1 MFERALKA
9 KKIPPG
15 AEPAEPHVV
24 FDMPE
29 LVRYVLFRERV
40 FDARDAQGDET
51 PRGRAPP
58 RRPEAGVR
66 QFCSISDNSSLEG
79 WRMDCCE
86 GRSDRFR
93 HGRQGRRARAAGERR
108 RSSASASASRSR
120 SRGSRTRTRRATAAS
135 RVDPALLTADARALI
150 EDPSIPIVVEL
161 IGGLSPA
168 KEFILEAL
176 RRGKCVV
183 TANKALLAHAWEE
196 VFGAAAAG
204 GGAIGFEAS
213 VGGGIPV
220 IRGLREGLA
229 ANRIQSMHGIIN
241 GTTNYILSR
250 MTDEGLEYGSVLK
263 KAQELGFAEADPT
276 LDVEGHDAAHKLAIL
291 ASLAFGTRVRLDQV
305 HTEGIGRVTKTDIAY
320 ARELGYVIK
329 LLAIAKDA
337 GGAIEV
343 RVHPTLVPAR
353 FLLATVGGAFNAVY
367 VRGDAVGPT
376 LFYGLGAGSLPD
388 GERGRR
394 RRHGDGA
401 AHQGRRG
408 RAAAARGRA
417 RRHARD
423 PADGRGRLPLLHPDP
438 GARQARRARRRGGDP
453 RAATRSAS
461 RASSRRSARRG
472 GRSRSC

>member
-1 MFERALKA
+1 MDTVKVGLIGFGTVGKGVVRVLQENAGVIRERLGFPLELARIADKDTTSDRGVA
-9 KKIPPG
+9 VPPG
-15 AEPAEPHVV
+15 
-24 FDMPE
+24 
-29 LVRYVLFRERV
+29 VLT
-40 FDARDAQGDET
+40 G
-51 PRGRAPP
+51 
-58 RRPEAGVR
+58 
-66 QFCSISDNSSLEG
+66 
-79 WRMDCCE
+79 
-86 GRSDRFR
+86 
-93 HGRQGRRARAAGERR
+93 
-108 RSSASASASRSR
+108 
-120 SRGSRTRTRRATAAS
+120 
-135 RVDPALLTADARALI
+135 DARALI
-150 EDPSIPIVVEL
+150 ADPAIPIVVEL

-213 VGGGIPV
+213 VGGGIPL

-250 MTDEGLEYGSVLK
+250 MTDEGMEYGTVLK

-291 ASLAFGTRVRLDQV
+291 ASLAFGTRVRLEQV
-305 HTEGIGRVTKTDIAY
+305 HTEGITKVTKTDIAY

-367 VRGDAVGPT
+367 LRGDAVGPT
-376 LFYGLGAGSLPD
+376 LFYGLGAGSLPTASAVVGD
-388 GERGRR
+388 VMEMARRVRVGSGAPPPLPVALAATREVLPMDEVVCPCYIRIQALDKPGVLAAVAGILAGHEISIASVIQKEREKGRAVPIVLMTHEAR
-394 RRHGDGA
+394 GA
-401 AHQGRRG
+401 AV
-408 RAAAARGRA
+408 RAALEEV
-417 RRHARD
+417 
-423 PADGRGRLPLLHPDP
+423 GRLPTVSGQPLCI
-438 GARQARRARRRGGDP
+438 RVERGE
-453 RAATRSAS
+453 
-461 RASSRRSARRG
+461 
-472 GRSRSC
+472 

>member
-1 MFERALKA
+1 MDAVKVGLIGFGTVGK
-9 KKIPPG
+9 G
-15 AEPAEPHVV
+15 VV
-24 FDMPE
+24 
-29 LVRYVLFRERV
+29 RVLQQNAGIIRERLG
-40 FDARDAQGDET
+40 FPLALARIADKDT
-51 PRGRAPP
+51 T
-58 RRPEAGVR
+58 
-66 QFCSISDNSSLEG
+66 
-79 WRMDCCE
+79 
-86 GRSDRFR
+86 SDR
-93 HGRQGRRARAAGERR
+93 GV
-108 RSSASASASRSR
+108 S
-120 SRGSRTRTRRATAAS
+120 
-135 RVDPALLTADARALI
+135 VDPALLTSDARALI

-168 KEFILEAL
+168 KEFMLEAL

-213 VGGGIPV
+213 VGGGIPI

-250 MTDEGLEYGSVLK
+250 MTDEGLEYASVLK

-337 GGAIEV
+337 GGPIEV
-343 RVHPTLVPAR
+343 RVHPTLVPVR

-376 LFYGLGAGSLPD
+376 LFYGLGAGSLPTASAVV
-388 GERGRR
+388 
-394 RRHGDGA
+394 GDIMEM
-401 AHQGRRG
+401 
-408 RAAAARGRA
+408 A
-417 RRHARD
+417 RRIKAGAGA
-423 PADGRGRLPLLHPDP
+423 PPPLAVAL
-438 GARQARRARRRGGDP
+438 
-453 RAATRSAS
+453 AATREILPMDEVVSPCYIRIQALDKPGVLAAVAGILARNEISIAS
-461 RASSRRSARRG
+461 VIQKEREKGRAVPIILMTHEATGAAVRAALEEVGKLPTVSGPPLCIRVEKG
-472 GRSRSC
+472 E

>member
-1 MFERALKA
+1 MDSMKVGLIGFGTVGKGVVRVLRDNADLIRARLGFPLA
-9 KKIPPG
+9 
-15 AEPAEPHVV
+15 
-24 FDMPE
+24 
-29 LVRYVLFRERV
+29 L
-40 FDARDAQGDET
+40 ARIADRDT
-51 PRGRAPP
+51 T
-58 RRPEAGVR
+58 
-66 QFCSISDNSSLEG
+66 
-79 WRMDCCE
+79 
-86 GRSDRFR
+86 SDR
-93 HGRQGRRARAAGERR
+93 GVD
-108 RSSASASASRSR
+108 
-120 SRGSRTRTRRATAAS
+120 
-135 RVDPALLTADARALI
+135 VDPALLTSDARALI

-168 KEFILEAL
+168 KEFIVEAL

-276 LDVEGHDAAHKLAIL
+276 LDVEGHDAAHKLVIL
-291 ASLAFGTRVRLDQV
+291 ASLAFGTRVRLEQV

-343 RVHPTLVPAR
+343 RVHPTLVPVR

-376 LFYGLGAGSLPD
+376 LFYGLGAGSLPTASAVV
-388 GERGRR
+388 
-394 RRHGDGA
+394 GDVMEM
-401 AHQGRRG
+401 
-408 RAAAARGRA
+408 A
-417 RRHARD
+417 RRIKAGAGA
-423 PADGRGRLPLLHPDP
+423 PKPLAVAL
-438 GARQARRARRRGGDP
+438 
-453 RAATRSAS
+453 AATREILPMDEVVCPCYIRIQALDKPGVLAAVAGILGRNEISIAS
-461 RASSRRSARRG
+461 VIQKEREKGRAVPIILMTHEATGAAVRAALEEVGKLPTVSGPPLCIRVERG
-472 GRSRSC
+472 E

>member
-1 MFERALKA
+1 MDAVKVGLIGFGTVGK
-9 KKIPPG
+9 G
-15 AEPAEPHVV
+15 VV
-24 FDMPE
+24 
-29 LVRYVLFRERV
+29 RVLQDNAGVIRERLGFPV
-40 FDARDAQGDET
+40 ELARVADKDT
-51 PRGRAPP
+51 T
-58 RRPEAGVR
+58 
-66 QFCSISDNSSLEG
+66 
-79 WRMDCCE
+79 
-86 GRSDRFR
+86 SDR
-93 HGRQGRRARAAGERR
+93 GVSVA
-108 RSSASASASRSR
+108 
-120 SRGSRTRTRRATAAS
+120 
-135 RVDPALLTADARALI
+135 PALLTQDARALI
-150 EDPSIPIVVEL
+150 EDPAIRIVVEL
-161 IGGLSPA
+161 VGGLSPA

-204 GGAIGFEAS
+204 GGALGFEAS
-213 VGGGIPV
+213 VAGGIPI

-229 ANRIQSMHGIIN
+229 ANRILSMHGIIN

-343 RVHPTLVPAR
+343 RVHPTLVPTR

-367 VRGDAVGPT
+367 LRGDAVGPT
-376 LFYGLGAGSLPD
+376 LFYGLGAGSLPTASAVVGD
-388 GERGRR
+388 IMEMARRVRAGAGAPPPLAVALGATREILPIDEVVCPCYIRIQALDKPGVLAAVAGILARNEISIASVIQKEREKGRAVPIILMTHEAKGAAVSAALEEVGKLSTVSGPPLCIRVERGE
-394 RRHGDGA
+394 
-401 AHQGRRG
+401 
-408 RAAAARGRA
+408 
-417 RRHARD
+417 
-423 PADGRGRLPLLHPDP
+423 
-438 GARQARRARRRGGDP
+438 
-453 RAATRSAS
+453 
-461 RASSRRSARRG
+461 
-472 GRSRSC
+472 

>member
-1 MFERALKA
+1 MDSVKVGLIGFGTVGK
-9 KKIPPG
+9 G
-15 AEPAEPHVV
+15 VV
-24 FDMPE
+24 
-29 LVRYVLFRERV
+29 RVLQQNADIIRERLGFPLALARIADKDTTSDRGV
-40 FDARDAQGDET
+40 GVDPSLLTSDAR
-51 PRGRAPP
+51 
-58 RRPEAGVR
+58 
-66 QFCSISDNSSLEG
+66 SI
-79 WRMDCCE
+79 
-86 GRSDRFR
+86 
-93 HGRQGRRARAAGERR
+93 
-108 RSSASASASRSR
+108 
-120 SRGSRTRTRRATAAS
+120 
-135 RVDPALLTADARALI
+135 I

-161 IGGLSPA
+161 VGGLSPA
-168 KEFILEAL
+168 KEFIIEAL

-204 GGAIGFEAS
+204 GGAVGFEAS
-213 VGGGIPV
+213 VGGGIPI

-250 MTDEGLEYGSVLK
+250 MTDEGLEYASVLK

-305 HTEGIGRVTKTDIAY
+305 HTEGIGRITKTDIAY

-367 VRGDAVGPT
+367 LRGDAVGPT
-376 LFYGLGAGSLPD
+376 LFYGLGAGSLPTASAVVGD
-388 GERGRR
+388 IMEMARRIKAGAAAPPPLPVAVRATREILPMDEVVSPCYIRIQALDKPGVLAAVAGILARNEISIASVIQKEREKGRAVPIILMTHEAKGAAVSAALEEVGKLPTVSGSPLCIRVERGE
-394 RRHGDGA
+394 
-401 AHQGRRG
+401 
-408 RAAAARGRA
+408 
-417 RRHARD
+417 
-423 PADGRGRLPLLHPDP
+423 
-438 GARQARRARRRGGDP
+438 
-453 RAATRSAS
+453 
-461 RASSRRSARRG
+461 
-472 GRSRSC
+472 

>member
-1 MFERALKA
+1 MDSVKVGLIGFGTVGK
-9 KKIPPG
+9 G
-15 AEPAEPHVV
+15 VV
-24 FDMPE
+24 
-29 LVRYVLFRERV
+29 RVLQQNADIIRERLGFPLV
-40 FDARDAQGDET
+40 LARVADKDT
-51 PRGRAPP
+51 T
-58 RRPEAGVR
+58 
-66 QFCSISDNSSLEG
+66 
-79 WRMDCCE
+79 
-86 GRSDRFR
+86 SDR
-93 HGRQGRRARAAGERR
+93 GIAL
-108 RSSASASASRSR
+108 
-120 SRGSRTRTRRATAAS
+120 
-135 RVDPALLTADARALI
+135 DPALLVSNARALI

-168 KEFILEAL
+168 KEFIVEAL

-204 GGAIGFEAS
+204 GGAVGFEAS
-213 VGGGIPV
+213 VGGGIPI

-250 MTDEGLEYGSVLK
+250 MTDEGLEYASVLK

-276 LDVEGHDAAHKLAIL
+276 LDVEGHDAAHKLIIL

-305 HTEGIGRVTKTDIAY
+305 HTEGIGRITKTDIAY

-376 LFYGLGAGSLPD
+376 LFYGLGAGSLPTASAVVGD
-388 GERGRR
+388 VMEMARRIKAGAGAPRPPAVALSATREILPMDEVVCPCYIRIQALDKPGVLAAVAGILAGNEISIASVIQKEREKGRAVPIILMTHEAKGAAVSAALEEVGKLPTVSGPPLCIRVERGE
-394 RRHGDGA
+394 
-401 AHQGRRG
+401 
-408 RAAAARGRA
+408 
-417 RRHARD
+417 
-423 PADGRGRLPLLHPDP
+423 
-438 GARQARRARRRGGDP
+438 
-453 RAATRSAS
+453 
-461 RASSRRSARRG
+461 
-472 GRSRSC
+472 

>member
-1 MFERALKA
+1 M
-9 KKIPPG
+9 
-15 AEPAEPHVV
+15 
-24 FDMPE
+24 
-29 LVRYVLFRERV
+29 
-40 FDARDAQGDET
+40 
-51 PRGRAPP
+51 
-58 RRPEAGVR
+58 
-66 QFCSISDNSSLEG
+66 
-79 WRMDCCE
+79 
-86 GRSDRFR
+86 
-93 HGRQGRRARAAGERR
+93 
-108 RSSASASASRSR
+108 
-120 SRGSRTRTRRATAAS
+120 
-135 RVDPALLTADARALI
+135 
-150 EDPSIPIVVEL
+150 VEL

-168 KEFILEAL
+168 KEFIIEAL

-204 GGAIGFEAS
+204 GGAVGFEAS
-213 VGGGIPV
+213 VGGGIPI

-291 ASLAFGTRVRLDQV
+291 ASLAFGTRVRLEQV

-343 RVHPTLVPAR
+343 RVHPTLVPTR

-376 LFYGLGAGSLPD
+376 LFYGLGAGSLPTASAVV
-388 GERGRR
+388 
-394 RRHGDGA
+394 GDVMEM
-401 AHQGRRG
+401 
-408 RAAAARGRA
+408 A
-417 RRHARD
+417 RRVKAGAGAPPP
-423 PADGRGRLPLLHPDP
+423 PAVAIGATREVLSMDEVVCPCYIRIQALDKP
-438 GARQARRARRRGGDP
+438 GVLAASPGSS
-453 RAATRSAS
+453 AATRSAS
-461 RASSRRSARRG
+461 RASSRRSARKA

>member
-1 MFERALKA
+1 MASVKVGLIGFGTVGK
-9 KKIPPG
+9 G
-15 AEPAEPHVV
+15 VV
-24 FDMPE
+24 
-29 LVRYVLFRERV
+29 RVLQENAGIIRERLG
-40 FDARDAQGDET
+40 FPLALARIADKDT
-51 PRGRAPP
+51 T
-58 RRPEAGVR
+58 
-66 QFCSISDNSSLEG
+66 
-79 WRMDCCE
+79 
-86 GRSDRFR
+86 SDR
-93 HGRQGRRARAAGERR
+93 GIA
-108 RSSASASASRSR
+108 
-120 SRGSRTRTRRATAAS
+120 
-135 RVDPALLTADARALI
+135 VDPSLLTGDARALI

-168 KEFILEAL
+168 KEFIVEAL

-213 VGGGIPV
+213 VGGGIPI

-250 MTDEGLEYGSVLK
+250 MTDEGLEYASVLK

-276 LDVEGHDAAHKLAIL
+276 LDVEGHDAAHKLVIL

-305 HTEGIGRVTKTDIAY
+305 HTEGIGRVTKVDIAY

-343 RVHPTLVPAR
+343 RVHPTLVPSR

-367 VRGDAVGPT
+367 LRGDAVGPT
-376 LFYGLGAGSLPD
+376 LFYGLGAGSMPTASAVVGDIMEMARRVKAGAGAPKPLAVALTAAREIMPMD
-388 GERGRR
+388 EVSCPCYIRIQALDKPGVLAAVAGILARNEISIASVIQKEREKGRAVPIILMT
-394 RRHGDGA
+394 HEAKGA
-401 AHQGRRG
+401 AVS
-408 RAAAARGRA
+408 AALEEVGK
-417 RRHARD
+417 
-423 PADGRGRLPLLHPDP
+423 LPTVSGPPLCIRVEK
-438 GARQARRARRRGGDP
+438 GE
-453 RAATRSAS
+453 
-461 RASSRRSARRG
+461 
-472 GRSRSC
+472 

>member
-1 MFERALKA
+1 MDSVKVGLIGFGTVGK
-9 KKIPPG
+9 G
-15 AEPAEPHVV
+15 VV
-24 FDMPE
+24 
-29 LVRYVLFRERV
+29 RVLQQNADVIRERLG
-40 FDARDAQGDET
+40 FPLELARIADKDT
-51 PRGRAPP
+51 T
-58 RRPEAGVR
+58 
-66 QFCSISDNSSLEG
+66 
-79 WRMDCCE
+79 
-86 GRSDRFR
+86 SDR
-93 HGRQGRRARAAGERR
+93 GVG
-108 RSSASASASRSR
+108 
-120 SRGSRTRTRRATAAS
+120 
-135 RVDPALLTADARALI
+135 VDPALLTADARALI

-213 VGGGIPV
+213 VGGGIPI

-229 ANRIQSMHGIIN
+229 ANRILSMHGIIN

-250 MTDEGLEYGSVLK
+250 MTDEGLEYASVLK

-291 ASLAFGTRVRLDQV
+291 ASLAFGTRVRLEQV

-376 LFYGLGAGSLPD
+376 LFYGLGAGSLPTASAVV
-388 GERGRR
+388 
-394 RRHGDGA
+394 GDVMEL
-401 AHQGRRG
+401 
-408 RAAAARGRA
+408 A
-417 RRHARD
+417 RRIKAGAGA
-423 PADGRGRLPLLHPDP
+423 PKPLAVAL
-438 GARQARRARRRGGDP
+438 
-453 RAATRSAS
+453 AATREILPMDEVVCPCYIRIQALDKPGVLAAVAGILGRNEISIAS
-461 RASSRRSARRG
+461 VIQKEREKGRAVPIILMTHEAKGAAVRAALEEVGKLPTVSGPPLCIRVERG
-472 GRSRSC
+472 E

>member
-1 MFERALKA
+1 MDAVRIGLIGFGTVGK
-9 KKIPPG
+9 G
-15 AEPAEPHVV
+15 VV
-24 FDMPE
+24 
-29 LVRYVLFRERV
+29 RVLQQNGDVIRERLG
-40 FDARDAQGDET
+40 FPLAL
-51 PRGRAPP
+51 
-58 RRPEAGVR
+58 AGIADKDT
-66 QFCSISDNSSLEG
+66 S
-79 WRMDCCE
+79 
-86 GRSDRFR
+86 SDR
-93 HGRQGRRARAAGERR
+93 GVA
-108 RSSASASASRSR
+108 
-120 SRGSRTRTRRATAAS
+120 
-135 RVDPALLTADARALI
+135 VDPGLLTPDARALI

-161 IGGLSPA
+161 IGGRSPA
-168 KEFILEAL
+168 KEFIVEAL

-213 VGGGIPV
+213 VCGGIPI
-220 IRGLREGLA
+220 IRALREGLA

-291 ASLAFGTRVRLDQV
+291 ASLAFGTRVHLDQV
-305 HTEGIGRVTKTDIAY
+305 HTEGIGRVTKVDIAY

-376 LFYGLGAGSLPD
+376 LFYGLGAGSLPTASAVV
-388 GERGRR
+388 
-394 RRHGDGA
+394 GDVMEM
-401 AHQGRRG
+401 
-408 RAAAARGRA
+408 A
-417 RRHARD
+417 RRVKAGAGA
-423 PADGRGRLPLLHPDP
+423 PAPPAVAL
-438 GARQARRARRRGGDP
+438 
-453 RAATRSAS
+453 AATRKILPMDEVVCPCYIRIQALDRPGVLAAVAGILGRNEISIAS
-461 RASSRRSARRG
+461 VIQKEREKGRAVPIVLMTHEATGAAVRAALEEVGKLPTVSGAPLCIRVEKAE
-472 GRSRSC
+472 

>member
-1 MFERALKA
+1 MDSVKVGLIGFGTVGK
-9 KKIPPG
+9 G
-15 AEPAEPHVV
+15 VV
-24 FDMPE
+24 
-29 LVRYVLFRERV
+29 RVLQQNADIIRERLG
-40 FDARDAQGDET
+40 FPIELARIADKDT
-51 PRGRAPP
+51 T
-58 RRPEAGVR
+58 
-66 QFCSISDNSSLEG
+66 
-79 WRMDCCE
+79 
-86 GRSDRFR
+86 SDR
-93 HGRQGRRARAAGERR
+93 GVA
-108 RSSASASASRSR
+108 
-120 SRGSRTRTRRATAAS
+120 
-135 RVDPALLTADARALI
+135 VDPALLTGDARALI

-168 KEFILEAL
+168 KEFIVEAL

-204 GGAIGFEAS
+204 GGAVGFEAS
-213 VGGGIPV
+213 VCGGIPI

-250 MTDEGLEYGSVLK
+250 MTDEGLEYASVLK
-263 KAQELGFAEADPT
+263 KAQELGFAETDPT
-276 LDVEGHDAAHKLAIL
+276 LDVEGHDAAHKLVIL

-305 HTEGIGRVTKTDIAY
+305 HTEGIGRVTKIDIAY

-376 LFYGLGAGSLPD
+376 LFYGLGAGSLPTASAVV
-388 GERGRR
+388 
-394 RRHGDGA
+394 GDVMEL
-401 AHQGRRG
+401 
-408 RAAAARGRA
+408 A
-417 RRHARD
+417 RRIKAGAGA
-423 PADGRGRLPLLHPDP
+423 PKPLAVAL
-438 GARQARRARRRGGDP
+438 
-453 RAATRSAS
+453 AATREILPMDEVVCPCYIRIQALDKPGVLAAVAGILGRNEISIAS
-461 RASSRRSARRG
+461 VIQKEREKGRAVPIILMTHEAKGAAVRAALEEVGKLPTVSGQPLCIRVEKG
-472 GRSRSC
+472 E

>member
-1 MFERALKA
+1 MDSVKVGLIGF
-9 KKIPPG
+9 G
-15 AEPAEPHVV
+15 TVGTGVV
-24 FDMPE
+24 
-29 LVRYVLFRERV
+29 RVLQQNTDIIRERLG
-40 FDARDAQGDET
+40 FPLALARIADQDTTSE
-51 PRGRAPP
+51 RG
-58 RRPEAGVR
+58 V
-66 QFCSISDNSSLEG
+66 S
-79 WRMDCCE
+79 
-86 GRSDRFR
+86 
-93 HGRQGRRARAAGERR
+93 
-108 RSSASASASRSR
+108 
-120 SRGSRTRTRRATAAS
+120 
-135 RVDPALLTADARALI
+135 VDPALLTTDARALV

-168 KEFILEAL
+168 KEFLVEAL

-204 GGAIGFEAS
+204 GGAVGFEAS
-213 VGGGIPV
+213 VGGGIPI

-250 MTDEGLEYGSVLK
+250 MTDEGLEYASVLK

-305 HTEGIGRVTKTDIAY
+305 HTEGIGRVTKVDIAY

-376 LFYGLGAGSLPD
+376 LFYGLGAGSLPTASAVVAD
-388 GERGRR
+388 VMEMARRIKAGAGAPKPLAVALAPTREVLPMDEVVCPCYIRIQALDKPGVLAAVAGILARNEISIASVIQKEREKGRAVPIVLMT
-394 RRHGDGA
+394 HEAKGA
-401 AHQGRRG
+401 AV
-408 RAAAARGRA
+408 RAALEEVGK
-417 RRHARD
+417 
-423 PADGRGRLPLLHPDP
+423 LPTVSGHPLCIRVEK
-438 GARQARRARRRGGDP
+438 GE
-453 RAATRSAS
+453 
-461 RASSRRSARRG
+461 
-472 GRSRSC
+472 

>member
-1 MFERALKA
+1 MDSVKVGLIGFGTVGK
-9 KKIPPG
+9 G
-15 AEPAEPHVV
+15 VV
-24 FDMPE
+24 
-29 LVRYVLFRERV
+29 RVLQQNADIIRERLG
-40 FDARDAQGDET
+40 FPLALARIADKDT
-51 PRGRAPP
+51 T
-58 RRPEAGVR
+58 
-66 QFCSISDNSSLEG
+66 
-79 WRMDCCE
+79 
-86 GRSDRFR
+86 SDR
-93 HGRQGRRARAAGERR
+93 GI
-108 RSSASASASRSR
+108 S
-120 SRGSRTRTRRATAAS
+120 
-135 RVDPALLTADARALI
+135 VDPALLTSDARSLI

-204 GGAIGFEAS
+204 GGAVGFEAS
-213 VGGGIPV
+213 VCGGIPI

-250 MTDEGLEYGSVLK
+250 MTDEGLEYASVLK
-263 KAQELGFAEADPT
+263 KAQELGFAETDPT
-276 LDVEGHDAAHKLAIL
+276 LDVEGHDAAHKLVIL

-376 LFYGLGAGSLPD
+376 LFYGLGAGSLPTASAVVGD
-388 GERGRR
+388 VMELARRIKAGAGAPKPLAVALTATREILPMDEVVCPCYIRIQALDKPGVLAAVAGILGRNEISIASVIQKEREKGRAVPIILMT
-394 RRHGDGA
+394 HEAKGA
-401 AHQGRRG
+401 AV
-408 RAAAARGRA
+408 RAALEDVGK
-417 RRHARD
+417 
-423 PADGRGRLPLLHPDP
+423 LPTVSGQPLCIRVEK
-438 GARQARRARRRGGDP
+438 GE
-453 RAATRSAS
+453 
-461 RASSRRSARRG
+461 
-472 GRSRSC
+472 

>member
-1 MFERALKA
+1 MDSVKVGLIGFGTVGK
-9 KKIPPG
+9 G
-15 AEPAEPHVV
+15 VV
-24 FDMPE
+24 
-29 LVRYVLFRERV
+29 RVLRENADIIRERLG
-40 FDARDAQGDET
+40 FQLLLAKIADKDT
-51 PRGRAPP
+51 T
-58 RRPEAGVR
+58 
-66 QFCSISDNSSLEG
+66 
-79 WRMDCCE
+79 
-86 GRSDRFR
+86 SDR
-93 HGRQGRRARAAGERR
+93 GV
-108 RSSASASASRSR
+108 SI
-120 SRGSRTRTRRATAAS
+120 
-135 RVDPALLTADARALI
+135 DLALLTADARSII

-168 KEFILEAL
+168 KEFIVEAL

-213 VGGGIPV
+213 VGGGIPI

-229 ANRIQSMHGIIN
+229 ANRIQSIHGIIN

-250 MTDEGLEYGSVLK
+250 MTDEGLEYASVLK

-276 LDVEGHDAAHKLAIL
+276 LDVEGHDAAHKLVIL

-305 HTEGIGRVTKTDIAY
+305 HTEGIGRITKTDIAY

-353 FLLATVGGAFNAVY
+353 FLLATVSGVFNAVY

-376 LFYGLGAGSLPD
+376 LFYGLGAGSLPTASAVVGD
-388 GERGRR
+388 VMEMARRIKAGAGAPPPPAVALTSTREILPLDEVVCPCYIRIQALDKPGVLAAVAGILGHNEISIASVIQKEREKGRAVPIILMT
-394 RRHGDGA
+394 HEAKGA
-401 AHQGRRG
+401 AV
-408 RAAAARGRA
+408 RAALEEVGK
-417 RRHARD
+417 
-423 PADGRGRLPLLHPDP
+423 LPTVSGQPLCIRVEK
-438 GARQARRARRRGGDP
+438 GE
-453 RAATRSAS
+453 
-461 RASSRRSARRG
+461 
-472 GRSRSC
+472 

>member
-1 MFERALKA
+1 MKSVKVGLIGFGTVGK
-9 KKIPPG
+9 G
-15 AEPAEPHVV
+15 VV
-24 FDMPE
+24 
-29 LVRYVLFRERV
+29 RVLQENAGIIRERLG
-40 FDARDAQGDET
+40 F
-51 PRGRAPP
+51 P
-58 RRPEAGVR
+58 
-66 QFCSISDNSSLEG
+66 LELT
-79 WRMDCCE
+79 RIADKDTA
-86 GRSDRFR
+86 SDR
-93 HGRQGRRARAAGERR
+93 GVAIAPG
-108 RSSASASASRSR
+108 
-120 SRGSRTRTRRATAAS
+120 
-135 RVDPALLTADARALI
+135 LLTGDARALI
-150 EDPSIPIVVEL
+150 EDPSIPIVIEL
-161 IGGLSPA
+161 VGGLSPA

-196 VFGAAAAG
+196 IFGAAAAG

-213 VGGGIPV
+213 VGGGIPI

-305 HTEGIGRVTKTDIAY
+305 HTAGITKITKTDIAY

-376 LFYGLGAGSLPD
+376 LFYGLGAGSLPTASAVVGD
-388 GERGRR
+388 VMEMARR
-394 RRHGDGA
+394 VRAGAGA
-401 AHQGRRG
+401 APPLSVALAPTREILPMDEVVCPCYIRIQALDKPGVLASVAGILAAHEISIASVIQKEREKG
-408 RAAAARGRA
+408 RAVPIVLMTHEATGAAV
-417 RRHARD
+417 
-423 PADGRGRLPLLHPDP
+423 
-438 GARQARRARRRGGDP
+438 
-453 RAATRSAS
+453 RAALEEVGKLSTVSGAPLCIRVEK
-461 RASSRRSARRG
+461 G
-472 GRSRSC
+472 E